1 MDIDKNGQ
9 KRDKIDRK
17 DIRMSA
23 PKVVKIDWDSQLF
36 NEKGKPNPGLPPEVW
51 FAYCVK
57 KAGGIPQIAKA
68 LGTSRQAIHANW
80 RGRFPDKYVVQA
92 EKAFGI
98 PRKVLAPHLYE

>member
-1 MDIDKNGQ
+1 MTTKG
-9 KRDKIDRK
+9 
-17 DIRMSA
+17 A
-23 PKVVKIDWDSQLF
+23 KIDWDSQLF
-36 NEKGKPNPGLPPEVW
+36 NEKGEANPLFPPEVW